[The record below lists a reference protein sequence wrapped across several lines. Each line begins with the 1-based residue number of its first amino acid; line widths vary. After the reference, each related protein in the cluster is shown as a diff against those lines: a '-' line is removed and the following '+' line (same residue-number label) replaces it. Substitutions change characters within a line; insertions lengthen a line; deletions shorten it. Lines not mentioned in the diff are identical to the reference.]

1 MAIAPGE
8 MAEVT
13 GREFLQS
20 SALRLQ
26 RPLFATQDKI
36 VFKLRGVKSS
46 FRKSYHKIDW
56 VRNSEGKISY

>member
-46 FRKSYHKIDW
+46 FRKSYHKID
-56 VRNSEGKISY
+56 